1 MRDFWRSFIILMSK
15 VYFSIGSN
23 KGNRSGLINEAIDK
37 IDIIIGKVV
46 LKSSIYETKSWGF
59 NSNNFYNICILLES
73 TLTPELIL
81 NKILTI
87 EKDMG
92 RLKTTDQYSDRFIDI
107 DILFFDNMIVNSKS
121 LEIPHPRI
129 QLRKFVLI
137 PMLELTPDLIHP
149 ILNKSIKSCFV
160 LSEIQKT

>member
-1 MRDFWRSFIILMSK
+1 MSK

-37 IDIIIGKVV
+37 IDIIIGKVM
-46 LKSSIYETKSWGF
+46 LKSSIYDTKSWGF
-59 NSNNFYNICILLES
+59 NSNNFYNICILVES
-73 TLTPELIL
+73 ELKPDLIL

-92 RLKTTDQYSDRFIDI
+92 RLKKTDQYSDRFIDI
-107 DILFFDNMIVNSKS
+107 DILFFDNMIINSKN

-129 QLRKFVLI
+129 QLRKFVLT

-149 ILNKSIKSCFV
+149 ILKKSIRQ
-160 LSEIQKT
+160 LEIECVDKDQPKKVS

>member
-1 MRDFWRSFIILMSK
+1 MSK

-87 EKDMG
+87 EKGMG
-92 RLKTTDQYSDRFIDI
+92 RLKTTDQYSDRCIDI

-129 QLRKFVLI
+129 QLRKFVLT

-149 ILNKSIKSCFV
+149 ILNKSIRQLELECVDKDQPIKV
-160 LSEIQKT
+160 R

>member
-1 MRDFWRSFIILMSK
+1 MSK

-23 KGNRSGLINEAIDK
+23 KGKRSGLINEAIDK

-92 RLKTTDQYSDRFIDI
+92 RLKTTDQYSDRCIDI

-129 QLRKFVLI
+129 QLRKFVLT

-149 ILNKSIKSCFV
+149 ILNKSIRQLELECVDKDQPIKV
-160 LSEIQKT
+160 R

>member
-1 MRDFWRSFIILMSK
+1 MSK

-87 EKDMG
+87 EKEMG
-92 RLKTTDQYSDRFIDI
+92 RLKKTDQYSDRFIDI
-107 DILFFDNMIVNSKS
+107 DILFFDNMIINSKS

-129 QLRKFVLI
+129 QLRKFVLT
-137 PMLELTPDLIHP
+137 PMIELIPDLIHP
-149 ILNKSIKSCFV
+149 ILNKSIRQ
-160 LSEIQKT
+160 LEIECVDKDQPKKVS

>member
-1 MRDFWRSFIILMSK
+1 MSK

-92 RLKTTDQYSDRFIDI
+92 RLKTTDQYSDRCIDI

-129 QLRKFVLI
+129 QLRKFVLT

-149 ILNKSIKSCFV
+149 ILNKSIRQLELECD
-160 LSEIQKT
+160 

>member
-1 MRDFWRSFIILMSK
+1 MSK

-81 NKILTI
+81 NKILAI

-92 RLKTTDQYSDRFIDI
+92 RLKTTDQYSERCIDI
-107 DILFFDNMIVNSKS
+107 DMMKC
-121 LEIPHPRI
+121 
-129 QLRKFVLI
+129 
-137 PMLELTPDLIHP
+137 
-149 ILNKSIKSCFV
+149 SCFGYMSP
-160 LSEIQKT
+160 LCHRYRWYCHGFLYQLPIYRALNQI

>member
-1 MRDFWRSFIILMSK
+1 MSK

-92 RLKTTDQYSDRFIDI
+92 RLKTTDQYSDRCIDI

-129 QLRKFVLI
+129 QLRKFVLT
-137 PMLELTPDLIHP
+137 PMLESNT
-149 ILNKSIKSCFV
+149 
-160 LSEIQKT
+160 

>member
-1 MRDFWRSFIILMSK
+1 MSK

-23 KGNRSGLINEAIDK
+23 KGNRSGLINEAIHK

-73 TLTPELIL
+73 TLAPELIL

-92 RLKTTDQYSDRFIDI
+92 RLKTTDQYSDRCIDI

-129 QLRKFVLI
+129 QLRKFVLT

-149 ILNKSIKSCFV
+149 ILNKSIRQLELECVDKDQP
-160 LSEIQKT
+160 IKIR

>member
-1 MRDFWRSFIILMSK
+1 

-46 LKSSIYETKSWGF
+46 QKSSIYETKSWGF

-92 RLKTTDQYSDRFIDI
+92 RLKTTDQYSDRCIDI
-107 DILFFDNMIVNSKS
+107 DILFFDNRIVNSKS

-129 QLRKFVLI
+129 QLRKFVLT

-149 ILNKSIKSCFV
+149 ILNKSIRQLELECIDKDQPIKV
-160 LSEIQKT
+160 R

>member
-1 MRDFWRSFIILMSK
+1 MSK

-37 IDIIIGKVV
+37 IDIIIGKVM
-46 LKSSIYETKSWGF
+46 LKSSIYDTKSWGF
-59 NSNNFYNICILLES
+59 NSNNFYNICILVES
-73 TLTPELIL
+73 ELTPDLIL

-92 RLKTTDQYSDRFIDI
+92 RFKKTDQYSDRFIDI
-107 DILFFDNMIVNSKS
+107 DILFFDNMIINSKS

-129 QLRKFVLI
+129 QLRKFVLT

-149 ILNKSIKSCFV
+149 ILKKSIRQ
-160 LSEIQKT
+160 LEIECVDKDQPKKVS

>member
-1 MRDFWRSFIILMSK
+1 MSK

-149 ILNKSIKSCFV
+149 ILNKSIRQLELECLDKDQPIKVS
-160 LSEIQKT
+160 

>member
-1 MRDFWRSFIILMSK
+1 MSK

-92 RLKTTDQYSDRFIDI
+92 RLKTTDQYSDRCIDI
-107 DILFFDNMIVNSKS
+107 DILFFDNMIVNAKS

-129 QLRKFVLI
+129 QLRKFVLT

-149 ILNKSIKSCFV
+149 ILNKSIRQLELECIDKDQPIKV
-160 LSEIQKT
+160 R

>member
-1 MRDFWRSFIILMSK
+1 MSK

-37 IDIIIGKVV
+37 IDIIIGKVM
-46 LKSSIYETKSWGF
+46 LKSSIYDTKSWGF

-92 RLKTTDQYSDRFIDI
+92 RFKTTDQYSDRCIDI

-129 QLRKFVLI
+129 QLRKFVLT

-149 ILNKSIKSCFV
+149 ILKKSIRQ
-160 LSEIQKT
+160 LEIECVDKDQPKKVS

>member
-1 MRDFWRSFIILMSK
+1 MSK

-37 IDIIIGKVV
+37 IDIIIGKV
-46 LKSSIYETKSWGF
+46 LQKSSIYETKSWGF

-87 EKDMG
+87 EKDIG
-92 RLKTTDQYSDRFIDI
+92 RLKTTDQYSDRCIDI
-107 DILFFDNMIVNSKS
+107 DILFFDNRIVNSKS

-129 QLRKFVLI
+129 QLRKFVLT

-149 ILNKSIKSCFV
+149 ILNKSIRQLELECVDKDQPIKV
-160 LSEIQKT
+160 R

>member
-1 MRDFWRSFIILMSK
+1 MSK

-92 RLKTTDQYSDRFIDI
+92 RLKTTDQYSDRCIDI

-129 QLRKFVLI
+129 QLRKFVLT

-149 ILNKSIKSCFV
+149 ILNKSIRQLELECVDKDQPV
-160 LSEIQKT
+160 KVR

>member
-1 MRDFWRSFIILMSK
+1 MSK

-46 LKSSIYETKSWGF
+46 QKSSIYETKSWGF

-92 RLKTTDQYSDRFIDI
+92 RLNTTDQYSDRCIDI

-129 QLRKFVLI
+129 QLRKFVLT

-149 ILNKSIKSCFV
+149 ILNKSIRQLELECVDKDQP
-160 LSEIQKT
+160 IKIR

>member
-1 MRDFWRSFIILMSK
+1 MSK

-73 TLTPELIL
+73 TLAPELIL

-92 RLKTTDQYSDRFIDI
+92 RLKTTDQYSERCIDI

-129 QLRKFVLI
+129 QLRKFVLT

-149 ILNKSIKSCFV
+149 ILNKSIRQLELECIDKDQPIKV
-160 LSEIQKT
+160 R

>member
-1 MRDFWRSFIILMSK
+1 MSK

-81 NKILTI
+81 NKILAI

-92 RLKTTDQYSDRFIDI
+92 RLKTTDQYSERCIDI
-107 DILFFDNMIVNSKS
+107 DILFFDNMIVKSKS

-129 QLRKFVLI
+129 QLRKFVLT

-149 ILNKSIKSCFV
+149 ILNKSIRQLELECDDKDQPIKV
-160 LSEIQKT
+160 R

>member
-1 MRDFWRSFIILMSK
+1 MSK

-37 IDIIIGKVV
+37 IDIIIGKVM
-46 LKSSIYETKSWGF
+46 LKSSIYDTKSWGF
-59 NSNNFYNICILLES
+59 NSNNFYNICILVES
-73 TLTPELIL
+73 ELTPDLIL

-92 RLKTTDQYSDRFIDI
+92 RLKKTDQYSDRFIDI
-107 DILFFDNMIVNSKS
+107 DILFFDNMIINSKN

-129 QLRKFVLI
+129 QLRKFVLT

-149 ILNKSIKSCFV
+149 ILKKSIRQ
-160 LSEIQKT
+160 LEIECVDKDQPKKVS

>member
-1 MRDFWRSFIILMSK
+1 MSK

-92 RLKTTDQYSDRFIDI
+92 RLKTADQYSDRYIDI

-129 QLRKFVLI
+129 QLRKFVLT

-149 ILNKSIKSCFV
+149 ILNKSIRQLELECVDKDQPIKVS
-160 LSEIQKT
+160 

>member
-1 MRDFWRSFIILMSK
+1 MSK

-37 IDIIIGKVV
+37 IDIIIGKV
-46 LKSSIYETKSWGF
+46 LQKSSIYETKSWGF

-92 RLKTTDQYSDRFIDI
+92 RLKTTDQYSDRCIDI

-129 QLRKFVLI
+129 QLRKFVLT

-149 ILNKSIKSCFV
+149 ILNKSIRQLELECVDKDQPV
-160 LSEIQKT
+160 KVR

>member
-1 MRDFWRSFIILMSK
+1 MSK

-23 KGNRSGLINEAIDK
+23 KGNRSGLIKEAIDK

-87 EKDMG
+87 EKDIG
-92 RLKTTDQYSDRFIDI
+92 RLKTTDQYSDRCIDI
-107 DILFFDNMIVNSKS
+107 DILFFDNRIVNSKS

-129 QLRKFVLI
+129 QLRKFVLT

-149 ILNKSIKSCFV
+149 ILNKSIRQLELECVDKDQPIKV
-160 LSEIQKT
+160 R

>member
-1 MRDFWRSFIILMSK
+1 MSK

-73 TLTPELIL
+73 TLTPVLIL
-81 NKILTI
+81 NKILNI

-92 RLKTTDQYSDRFIDI
+92 RLKTTDQYSDRCIDI

-129 QLRKFVLI
+129 QLRKFVLT

-149 ILNKSIKSCFV
+149 ILNKSIRQLELECVDKDQPIKV
-160 LSEIQKT
+160 R

>member
-1 MRDFWRSFIILMSK
+1 MSK

-37 IDIIIGKVV
+37 IDIIIGKV
-46 LKSSIYETKSWGF
+46 LQKSSIYETKSWGF

-92 RLKTTDQYSDRFIDI
+92 RLKTTDQYSDRCIDI

-129 QLRKFVLI
+129 QLRKFVLT

-149 ILNKSIKSCFV
+149 ILNKSIRQLELECVDKDQPIKV
-160 LSEIQKT
+160 R